1 MPYPLPPKLIVVL
14 GHTAAGKTSFAA
26 TLAKKLNGEIISA
39 DSRQVYKYMNIGTG
53 KDYEDYLID
62 GEKIKVY
69 LIDLVNPG
77 YEYNVYEYQN
87 DFISAWN
94 EIQSKGKQAILCG
107 GSGLYLDAVIKRYK
121 LISVPV
127 NEGLR
132 KDLSGKSIPELTNIL
147 SSLKSLHNV
156 TDTENKKRLL
166 RAIEIEKYIKENPDI
181 NTSFPDLRPIV
192 LGIKYSRE
200 KRRERITIRLK
211 DRLQKGMIEEVR
223 KLINSGIS
231 PDTLVSYGLEYKY
244 LAWYITG
251 KISYEKMFEGLNTA
265 IHQFA
270 KRQMTWFR
278 KMEREGIII
287 HWMDGEMDLEEKIEF
302 SMNLLKE

>member
-1 MPYPLPPKLIVVL
+1 MPYSSPPRLIVVL

-26 TLAKKLNGEIISA
+26 ALAKKLNGEIISA
-39 DSRQVYKYMNIGTG
+39 DSRQVYKYMDIGTG
-53 KDYEDYLID
+53 KDYEDYLIN
-62 GEKIKVY
+62 GEKIKAY

-87 DFISAWN
+87 DFIRAWN

-127 NEGLR
+127 NEELR

-156 TDTENKKRLL
+156 TDTGNKKRLL
-166 RAIEIEKYIKENPDI
+166 RAIEIEKYIKENPDT
-181 NTSFPDLRPIV
+181 NTYFPDLRPIV

-211 DRLQKGMIEEVR
+211 DRLQKGMIEEAR

-244 LAWYITG
+244 LTWYITG
-251 KISYEKMFEGLNTA
+251 KISYEEMFEGLNTA

-287 HWMDGEMDLEEKIEF
+287 HWIDGEMDLEEKIEF
-302 SMNLLKE
+302 SMNILKE